1 MKRKRIKLYKVIS
14 VTIAVCIVL
23 NSFFFLP
30 VSDIFSE
37 KADAIAY
44 DFDTSGFT
52 VYDAGEGLNEAII
65 RIAAAGS
72 EDHFGEGRIILD
84 KDYTENIEIPDNT
97 AVEIDLN
104 GHTISPSGDNARSNI
119 LVYGMLKLTDNSG
132 EKNGALVSDGTT
144 DISGIEVLSGGKL
157 VFEGGTIRNYYSSRN
172 GAGIIVE
179 ENGFMSFNGGIV
191 ENCNSELTGGG
202 VYVYLAE
209 NAEFVNGDINGN
221 TAENGGGIA
230 VYRVSKKGSVLT
242 ENMTIRN
249 NTAKEY
255 GGGLYVDYPVELN
268 ISNTAIE
275 KNSAKN
281 GGGIYLSSAAS
292 LNIDENSTV
301 SENTAQNNGGGIS
314 FNASSSMD
322 GSTLKVNVGK
332 INGNTS
338 GNNGGGVYFTESTPK
353 LRHSVVLTNAEIND
367 NTCKLH
373 GGGLYLFN
381 KTDVSITGTHVD
393 RNTAARYGGGIY
405 ISGGQTGDNR
415 CFFTMT
421 DSTICENTVD
431 STTSTDRKGGGAY
444 FGSRVVVNLMSGEI
458 SRNTNS
464 NNGGGFY
471 ASDYSEVNIHDGM
484 KINENSC
491 FLDNGSTQGS
501 GCYLIR
507 CTLKMYGGEICENT
521 SVNYGNGGGMYFTY
535 GTAEITGGTIS
546 RNNVRG
552 AGVGIYSYSMTYLE
566 IGGNAVISENK
577 NERTNESGGGI
588 WSQSGP
594 VEISGNAIIENNE
607 NNNGGGVFVNNG
619 AFEIRENAQI
629 INNKARN
636 VGGGIY
642 HSYSSGNKTCMT
654 MKGGKINNNTASSGG
669 GIYLET
675 SNRYAVNPSLFT
687 GGEISGNTV
696 TGNGGGMHI
705 TRIGWNNTQSPAKP
719 APGSTIKLSKNF
731 VMEGNTANSGGAV
744 YTNGGVRLEL
754 HKGGKITGN
763 TANNNGGG
771 IYIGEYSVYN
781 RDYVNA
787 DNISQLE
794 DESLTIYGGE
804 LHDNAALNGR
814 DLYIYEYKRDVNN
827 YKKPYFSAVKA
838 SSMDNAGSMAYWGDE
853 ISGENKTGAIT
864 NRQKINNDETPD
876 RSQYTFNDVENA
888 TAKISNTEYATV
900 QSAVNA
906 IADGTAPASDIILI
920 KSHRETVNIPDGVSA
935 VLDLNGLALYGESA
949 SVITVQSGAE
959 LTVKDSSEDQTGM
972 ITDGKGTLR
981 VDNSRWGGGI
991 LCYGTLKVESGRITN
1006 NAAPNGS
1013 AIAVIGGTLEM
1024 TGGVVDNNRFDANAL
1039 TIRVDESTANISN
1052 VVLKN
1057 NKGRGIYIKGTND
1070 YPSDVVINN
1079 LKVTG
1084 HTGNNISS
1092 VFVSGKCT
1100 VYAEKCEFTDNIT
1113 TTGCG
1118 MFHVESGGTLYAKDS
1133 VIKNNQSG
1141 LGVGVYNLSSV
1152 IHLDN
1157 VTITDNYS
1165 TGDGGGLF
1173 SNWAGATYFKDTR
1186 IYNNYA
1192 STRGN
1197 DLKLE
1202 GSAWIYNETGNET
1215 DHRAVENLGM
1225 DDYNAW
1231 YDDVNGVYYV
1241 DNKED
1246 HTAQDIE
1253 FLNISGDMVNPDNQR
1268 MRETKYLTAAL
1279 APDTSEAVAEIIET
1293 GVKYATLDSAFKA
1306 AVKSDEHVEIKLLKD
1321 VSENII
1327 ANKNG
1332 ADITLDFNGHTV
1344 SAVYGSTR
1352 VFYFRGVT
1360 VEFTD
1365 RTGGGKLVG
1374 VEDDDSTDIM
1384 KHPRGIYLEGSK
1396 LTLSN
1401 VEISGFHYRGAGA
1414 ALYCTGGYSQNGVF
1428 YNTEVYIRDGT
1439 VFKNNIAKH
1448 PTNINSGYG
1457 GAIYFTTTANCHNVF
1472 EMTGGS
1478 FINNSAYIG
1487 GAIYFALGTL
1497 NDYTKISITGGLFEG
1512 NDAQYYGGAVFFD
1525 GSASAND
1532 TDEVTMYGFTM
1543 RNNSSDEGGAIY
1555 GRRLTNSEHTV
1566 ILGDENVK
1574 TVFDGNTSRSNYAAV
1589 YIYTDYPSTKGIDV
1603 QNIEI
1608 KNNYSASN
1616 YIFYISVKRLHAW
1629 NLDAHD
1635 NEVYGSE
1642 ASLTLGAG
1650 ELLVENCKTY
1660 NNSARLNYGGLG
1672 VFNPSANNVTGT
1684 KLVRNCESYNNTAT
1698 NGSGGYCNLNY
1709 DITLKSLDIH
1719 NNFSRENG
1727 GYYLIGNGAERTI
1740 TVDSCH
1746 FHDNNVLRDGGG
1758 IYCSSFNKATLDLK
1772 NTIIENNES
1781 GGSGGGFWIRNG
1793 SDNIIVNEGT
1803 EIRSNKSGGYGGGI
1817 YNIYANLELRSGK
1830 ITGNQSVNG
1839 HGGGVYWYNDGSNS
1853 YLKLT
1858 GSEISNNTC
1867 DNYSGGG
1874 ICIDGYCSNTEYTP
1888 LIELSGGS
1896 IINNSANNGGGVCI
1910 SGQNNVNYVMPKLR
1924 ITGTLIKGNYAKVS
1938 GGGLFNNN
1946 HATDTVISDDAVI
1959 TENTAG
1965 TYGGG
1970 IYVESC
1976 RTNVRLEGG
1985 KLFGNKASSG
1995 NDAFINYYAS
2005 YRSSNLYL
2013 YKASEMFGSGDEY
2026 KGLGWIDETTSAVNT
2041 EIIKLRPLGRSY
2053 PYTLSYRRI
2062 GKIVAVYNGTEYTS
2076 VTDALEAIALT
2087 EQKEGEITLVDDDV
2101 ESITIDSG
2109 LNVKLNLNGH
2119 TLKGGGTSTIT
2130 NRGTLEIIDDKKDI
2144 TVGDN
2149 HYAMTE
2155 TVGTIT
2161 GTSSIAGGG
2170 ISVKSGSVVMS
2181 GGQIS
2186 ECFAGGNN
2194 SNNSYGGGAVV
2205 IEGGQFVLKDGVI
2218 CDNIARNGAAVFVK
2232 TPSGVFTMYGG
2243 EIRDNKTIG
2252 TGDSRTIGSGGAI
2265 YNRGG
2270 TVNIFGGTIK
2280 GNSAYQGGAIY
2291 NLNGTTNIIGKSAS
2305 NGPVIENNVG
2315 GYNGGGVYIHNGNLT
2330 TGYCKILN
2338 NSTSYAR
2345 HTDVYSWNN
2354 LAQGAGGGIYIYSAS
2369 ANISNGTVIKGNTA
2383 IRGGALYQ
2391 KNGTVLI
2398 SGSETVITANKAQLG
2413 GGCAQS
2419 PLPGNSTTVMTLTEE
2434 ASVYENKSVLTAS
2447 GNDFYSAWE
2456 GTNTYEQQLGNNA
2469 TYTPRLNLIAA
2480 IDMAVSND
2488 KFNVWKS
2495 DNYKGTNRTGI
2506 DLVSGQFVT
2515 AEVNYGRDIQITAAY
2530 YETEAGSL
2538 IDSNFAVINFEVG
2551 DVRDGKSAFD
2561 DGKIYEKIQSYDAAQ
2576 DEKTA
2581 LQLLNEHVAVR
2592 SEQSYYLR
2600 GREYKYIEYNGKL
2613 YEENQMVSW
2622 HPGDDSSVNNKLVR
2636 SFDDITYVLN
2646 YSVMG
2651 DPPQEAYTTDYHT
2664 RLRIRAVLHCSPEE
2678 ASFDITGLSNAGIVS
2693 GVDESG
2699 NPIQTLTGYW
2709 SKTITPKMMGA
2720 GGQSELQQENIVV
2733 KVYSMENGSLIKP
2746 EFEMWFEGNNYSLRP
2761 KCSPETVTVSAAPKY
2776 NVSIMSNPDL
2786 CRTIGYDKATKS
2798 QISRVNSE
2806 DTNPDHINCTVTG
2819 FGITLQLYNDP
2830 SIKGLKGIEIPK
2842 DEIEFDLS
2850 FKGRLYGP
2858 NQKQIDNVAEAPIL
2872 WAYKENNNSSFG
2884 RDLDTSSDIIEM
2896 SWDDVDMKER
2906 HSHFAYSAAPYNS
2919 GGDAQS
2925 CYDGG
2930 GWVITR
2936 SDKTAASGETKL
2948 HVKVS
2953 GFKFNNDNNPVKY
2966 SGNVE
2971 SSQLSSNAVKAF
2983 SAGYVQMLLPFSN
2996 EYSDSLQSGYYQLVM
3011 DAVVSNLDVTS
3022 VTGQIADRIVSASN
3036 LNTPE
3041 LEKKDIDG
3049 MNEYYNY
3056 SDPFA
3061 LKTEGYAV
3069 NERRYFDNYSNIVQ
3083 AFRISNGGSGNAIGK
3098 TNLFCDSNKNPI
3110 NGVGYNDNGLGET
3123 PLNSTVYI
3131 RGAASFGSAEIDTG
3145 DESSPYYALTDPLY
3159 NSEGFELTEYNY
3171 LTALNL
3177 LQKFDADVY
3186 TVTGTVPI
3194 IKQTSGKALTE
3205 KLGDNFSI
3213 TTDESETTWS
3223 NTATKS
3229 YELTILYAAKPDG
3242 SNWVKVPK
3250 TDTSV
3255 DPIITYD
3262 DGGAADMVK
3271 YREENLLYFKSLDDL
3286 HIALGVNA
3294 KCVAILYQFRN
3305 CVFRTER
3312 SVTTYAKANV
3322 TGDFHMVGDTYCTT
3336 NDVRGWYTYRPY
3348 YKLYFADK
3356 TVADH
3361 TYQYNWTDWLR
3372 NPEAQSTDP
3381 EKDDYEPATYGAA
3394 LPPSEF
3400 ICGMPDDVEYDHSDV
3415 YSIYT
3420 QDNKYPVQLSAY
3432 TEYYIK
3438 TRYRNGVKLGG
3449 THNGMDNGNSLLL
3462 YSLDTSIDMNVET
3475 RIPGSETVKDTYT
3488 ITNGERDVQYRVT
3501 PHINIASGV
3510 TKTELTR
3517 NGTQSTEILIEIKVP
3532 KHLTYITGSLYPDY
3546 THSDYEK
3553 DSLVWDVSSEPG
3565 DEGTTI
3571 IKIKTFVSDIDKV
3584 LPELF
3589 YDCKIGDEMNPDND
3603 IKESG
3608 TSLVT
3613 YAEIKAKYSET
3624 NRMAA
3629 ETHSDMA
3636 VINILKISQDG
3647 ISESIKEHLVEI
3659 GEDIEFIMTYAN
3671 STSDVV
3677 DEIQAVNVLP
3687 HIGDGRGTEFNGGYR
3702 LKKFILEFAS
3712 EDDCSR
3718 FKNNNGELAV
3728 SNNDMTWNLPAD
3740 VNMHGQY
3747 FDSFY
3752 TDDSITKT
3760 PLSYTVKDEKTLEFD
3775 AETLNRVV
3783 TAYDASGEAVKS
3795 APALYAMIPRISG
3808 DGRFNIRAILS
3819 PTDSEDDTKLI
3830 SSGTGED
3837 THKTQIGGNEYH
3849 NSFIY
3854 RKRSSASSFFTPISS
3869 NTVSVMVIYRSIS
3882 GVAWMDQDH
3891 DGLYNTKE
3899 WVEYNNGIEGAD
3911 KLAQEYPIADLKAV
3925 LYKIVPGDDPV
3936 IAKDVLGNPVEP
3948 VYTDEN
3954 GKYLFENIP
3963 PGNYTIVFGDDEDK
3977 YRFMSPDTTV
3987 PNQPVEFTEL
3997 SVTSTS
4003 NTQAKRGN
4011 KFLPVYD
4018 TGTDPL
4024 LKEAK
4029 LNDMVINM
4037 PEKNMIPSINYN
4049 SSDWNIGLYFQDITV
4064 HKTWENM
4071 IYGIPDGT
4079 KIIFDIKGREQS
4091 THNEVYSAEIE
4102 MTNNVDPE
4110 SNPDGDV
4117 KGYYTIDG
4125 GTPRPVALDVVK
4137 NDAEHT
4143 VIWNLSDNDR
4153 LYLRAENEN
4162 GVIDYDIR
4170 EKTMKHHGQDASE
4183 YYNVFEDDDIDAV
4196 TKNRIHNITN
4206 NQILG
4211 SITITKE
4218 TAGNEALQNAEFSIY
4233 QVYEKGTPDSVDYY
4247 GSKSGV
4253 GDTLTETNRYRV
4265 EKTKLYNKV
4274 RIGDEH
4280 ALETLMHL
4288 GMYNAKTNTLT
4299 ITNGTL
4305 SEEVIVHKEDSYY
4318 YYNTSGTLNFSYE
4331 KIIGTAD
4338 DYNRLVSSQV
4348 IDENDLYHYSN
4359 GKTYP
4364 VRRRRIGGI
4373 RQFYITVTVDPTKYE
4388 KTAIVQF
4395 DNLPLYNSKGKRIY
4409 YTVRET
4415 NEPDGYISLGNFK
4428 ALTGVDLYNGG
4439 PEAQHDFSY
4448 LVVNNKQ
4455 IELPL
4460 TGSNTLALIVI
4471 AGTVLITIGALS
4483 IFLALYRKKNGR
4495 MPEIL
4500 LRLLK

>member
-23 NSFFFLP
+23 NSIFFLP
-30 VSDIFSE
+30 VDDIFSE

-52 VYDAGEGLNEAII
+52 EYDAGAGLNEAII
-65 RIAAAGS
+65 QIAAAGS

-144 DISGIEVLSGGKL
+144 DISGIKVLSGGKL
-157 VFEGGTIRNYYSSRN
+157 VFKGGSIRNYYSSRN
-172 GAGIIVE
+172 GAGILVE

-242 ENMTIRN
+242 ENMKIRN

-322 GSTLKVNVGK
+322 GSTLKVNGGK

-421 DSTICENTVD
+421 DSSVCENTVD

-464 NNGGGFY
+464 NSGGGFY
-471 ASDYSEVNIHDGM
+471 ANDYSEVNIHDGM

-491 FLDNGSTQGS
+491 FLDNGTTQGS
-501 GCYLIR
+501 GCYLYR
-507 CTLKMYGGEICENT
+507 CTLKMDGGEICDNT
-521 SVNYGNGGGMYFTY
+521 SVNYGNGGGMHFSS
-535 GTAEITGGTIS
+535 GTAEITGGKIS

-552 AGVGIYSYSMTYLE
+552 AGVGIFSNSMTYLE

-588 WSQSGP
+588 WAQNGP
-594 VEISGNAIIENNE
+594 VEISGNALIENNE
-607 NNNGGGVFVNNG
+607 NYNGGGVFVNNG

-636 VGGGIY
+636 VGGGVF

-669 GIYLET
+669 GIYMET

-787 DNISQLE
+787 DNISQKE

-827 YKKPYFSAVKA
+827 FKKPYFSAVKA

-853 ISGENKTGAIT
+853 ISGENKTEAIT

-906 IADGTAPASDIILI
+906 IADGTAPARDIILI
-920 KSHRETVNIPDGVSA
+920 KSHRETVNIPDGVST

-981 VDNSRWGGGI
+981 EDNSRWGGGI

-1013 AIAVIGGTLEM
+1013 AIAVIRGTLKM

-1057 NKGRGIYIKGTND
+1057 NKGRGIYIRGTND
-1070 YPSDVVINN
+1070 YPSNVVINN

-1092 VFVSGKCT
+1092 VYTNGNCT
-1100 VYAEKCEFTDNIT
+1100 VHMENCEFTDNIT

-1118 MFHVESGGTLYAKDS
+1118 MIYADNGGTIYVKDS

-1141 LGVGVYNLSSV
+1141 LGVGVYNVYSV

-1165 TGDGGGLF
+1165 TGEGGGLF
-1173 SNWAGATYFKDTR
+1173 SNWAGKTYFKDTR

-1192 STRGN
+1192 SSRGN

-1202 GSAWIYNETGNET
+1202 NNAWIYNETGNET

-1231 YDDVNGVYYV
+1231 YDDVSGVYYV

-1246 HTAQDIE
+1246 HTAQGIE
-1253 FLNISGDMVNPDNQR
+1253 FQNISGDMVNPDSQR

-1293 GVKYATLDSAFKA
+1293 GEQYATLDSAFKA
-1306 AVKSDEHVEIKLLKD
+1306 AVKSDEPVEIKLLKD

-1332 ADITLDFNGHTV
+1332 ANITLDFNGHTV
-1344 SAVYGSTR
+1344 SALYGSTR

-1374 VEDDDSTDIM
+1374 VEDDSTDIM
-1384 KHPRGIYLEGSK
+1384 KHPRGIYLDGSK

-1439 VFKNNIAKH
+1439 VFKNNTAKH
-1448 PTNINSGYG
+1448 PTNTNSGYG
-1457 GAIYFTTTANCHNVF
+1457 GAIYFTTTGNCHNVF

-1478 FINNSAYIG
+1478 FINNSAYRG

-1497 NDYTKISITGGLFEG
+1497 NDYTKISIKGGLFEG
-1512 NDAQYYGGAVFFD
+1512 NDAQYYGGAVYFE

-1543 RNNSSDEGGAIY
+1543 RNNSSYEGGAIY
-1555 GRRLTNSEHTV
+1555 GRWLTNSEHTV
-1566 ILGDENVK
+1566 ILGDENEN
-1574 TVFDGNTSRSNYAAV
+1574 TVFDRNTSRSNYAAV

-1684 KLVRNCESYNNTAT
+1684 KLVKDCESYNNTAT
-1698 NGSGGYCNLNY
+1698 NGSGGYCSLNY
-1709 DITLKSLDIH
+1709 DVTLENLDIH

-1746 FHDNNVLRDGGG
+1746 FHDNNVLREGGG
-1758 IYCSSFNKATLDLK
+1758 IYCSGFNKATLDLK

-1781 GGSGGGFWIRNG
+1781 GGSGGGFWIQNG
-1793 SDNIIVNEGT
+1793 SDYIIVNEGT
-1803 EIRSNKSGGYGGGI
+1803 EIRSNKSGGTGGGI
-1817 YNIYANLELRSGK
+1817 YNKYANLELRSGK

-1839 HGGGVYWYNDGSNS
+1839 YGGGVYWYNDGSNS

-1867 DNYSGGG
+1867 DNYNGGG
-1874 ICIDGYCSNTEYTP
+1874 ICIDGYCSNTDYTP

-1896 IINNSANNGGGVCI
+1896 IINNSANNGGGVFI
-1910 SGQNNVNYVMPKLR
+1910 TGNNNVNYVMPKLR

-1938 GGGLFNNN
+1938 GGGLFNNSY
-1946 HATDTVISDDAVI
+1946 ATDTVISDDAVI

-1970 IYVESC
+1970 VYVESC

-1995 NDAFINYYAS
+1995 NDAFISYHAS

-2062 GKIVAVYNGTEYTS
+2062 GKVVAVYNGTEYTS
-2076 VTDALEAIALT
+2076 VTDALDAIALT

-2194 SNNSYGGGAVV
+2194 SNNSYGGGAVI

-2243 EIRDNKTIG
+2243 EIRDNKTSV

-2270 TVNIFGGTIK
+2270 TVNIIGGTIK

-2291 NLNGTTNIIGKSAS
+2291 NLNGNTNIIGKSAS

-2315 GYNGGGVYIHNGNLT
+2315 GFNGGGVYIHNGILT
-2330 TGYCKILN
+2330 TGYCKIVN

-2345 HTDVYSWNN
+2345 HTDVYSWSN

-2391 KNGTVLI
+2391 INGTVLI

-2480 IDMAVSND
+2480 LDMAVSND

-2551 DVRDGKSAFD
+2551 EVRDGKSAFD
-2561 DGKIYEKIQSYDAAQ
+2561 DGKIYENIQSYDAAQ

-2581 LQLLNEHVAVR
+2581 LQLLQENEAVR

-2646 YSVMG
+2646 YSVIG

-2693 GVDESG
+2693 GVDERG

-2709 SKTITPKMMGA
+2709 SKTITPKMMGE
-2720 GGQSELQQENIVV
+2720 GGQSELQQENVVV
-2733 KVYSMENGSLIKP
+2733 KVYSMKNGSLIKP
-2746 EFEMWFEGNNYSLRP
+2746 EFEMWFEGNNHSLRP
-2761 KCSPETVTVSAAPKY
+2761 KCNPETVTVSAAPKY

-2806 DTNPDHINCTVTG
+2806 DTDPDHINCTVTG

-2953 GFKFNNDNNPVKY
+2953 GFKFNNDNNPVKF

-3011 DAVVSNLDVTS
+3011 DAVVSNLDATS
-3022 VTGQIADRIVSASN
+3022 VTGQIPDNIVVSASN

-3041 LEKKDIDG
+3041 LEKADIDG

-3061 LKTEGYAV
+3061 LKTDGYAV

-3098 TNLFCDSNKNPI
+3098 TNLFCDSKKNPI

-3131 RGAASFGSAEIDTG
+3131 RGAASFSSAEIDTG
-3145 DESSPYYALTDPLY
+3145 DESSHYYALTDPLY
-3159 NSEGFELTEYNY
+3159 NSDGFELTEYNY

-3229 YELTILYAAKPDG
+3229 YELTILYAAKRDG
-3242 SNWVKVPK
+3242 SNWVKEPK

-3361 TYQYNWTDWLR
+3361 TYQYNWTDWLK

-3381 EKDDYEPATYGAA
+3381 EKDDYEPATYGAE

-3400 ICGMPDDVEYDHSDV
+3400 ICGMPDDVEYDHSNV

-3584 LPELF
+3584 LPELL
-3589 YDCKIGDEMNPDND
+3589 YDCKIGDEMDPDND

-3636 VINILKISQDG
+3636 SINILKISQDG

-3677 DEIQAVNVLP
+3677 NEIQAVNVLP

-3718 FKNNNGELAV
+3718 FINDKGELLV
-3728 SNNDMTWNLPAD
+3728 SDNDMTWAVPAD
-3740 VNMHGQY
+3740 VNGQGQY
-3747 FDSFY
+3747 FVSFY
-3752 TDDSITKT
+3752 TDNSITKT
-3760 PLSYTVKDEKTLEFD
+3760 PLSYTVKNEKTLEFD

-3808 DGRFNIRAILS
+3808 GGRFNIRAILS
-3819 PTDSEDDTKLI
+3819 PTDPEDDTKLI
-3830 SSGTGED
+3830 SSGTGER
-3837 THKTQIGGNEYH
+3837 TPKTQIGGNEYH

-3854 RKRSSASSFFTPISS
+3854 RKRSSDSSFFTPISS
-3869 NTVSVMVIYRSIS
+3869 NTVAVMVISRSIS
-3882 GVAWMDQDH
+3882 GVAWMDQNH

-3925 LYKIVPGDDPV
+3925 LYKIVPGGDPV
-3936 IAKDVLGNPVEP
+3936 IAKDVLGNPVKP
-3948 VYTDEN
+3948 AYTDDN

-3963 PGNYTIVFGDDEDK
+3963 PGNYTIVFGDDEHK

-3987 PNQPVEFTEL
+3987 PDQPVKFTEL

-4079 KIIFDIKGREQS
+4079 KIIIDIKGREQS
-4091 THNEVYSAEIE
+4091 TQEPVYSANIE
-4102 MTNNVDPE
+4102 MTN
-4110 SNPDGDV
+4110 SDGDV

-4125 GTPRPVALDVVK
+4125 GTPRSVALDLDVEE
-4137 NDAEHT
+4137 NDKEHT
-4143 VIWNLSDNDR
+4143 VIWNLSDKNR
-4153 LYLRAENEN
+4153 LYLRAENKN
-4162 GVIDYDIR
+4162 GVIDYAISER
-4170 EKTMKHHGQDASE
+4170 KMEHYGQDASE

-4233 QVYEKGTPDSVDYY
+4233 QVNKKGTPGSVDYY

-4253 GDTLTETNRYRV
+4253 GVGVGDTLTAANRYMV

-4280 ALETLMHL
+4280 ALNTLKQL

-4305 SEEVIVHKEDSYY
+4305 SEEVIVHKEGSYY

-4331 KIIGTAD
+4331 KIIGTVD
-4338 DYNRLVSSQV
+4338 DYYSLVSSQV

-4364 VRRRRIGGI
+4364 VLRRRIGDI
-4373 RQFYITVTVDPTKYE
+4373 RQYYITVTVDPTKYE

-4395 DNLPLYNSKGKRIY
+4395 DNLPLYNIEGERIY

-4439 PEAQHDFSY
+4439 PAAQHDFSY

-4471 AGTVLITIGALS
+4471 TGTVLITLGALS
-4483 IFLALYRKKNGR
+4483 IFIVLYRKKNGR
-4495 MPEIL
+4495 MPGIL
-4500 LRLLK
+4500 QRLLE